1 MSNKKVY
8 VDIGCSFPDSSPCL
22 SEAEIKNSK
31 IAFLAELDP
40 EKFYKNKET
49 YYYCNNVKLSNTRV
63 QPDNIIELLE
73 NSIGSA
79 VNEINLFKIDI
90 DGYDYF
96 VLDSFLKK
104 YRPHQIIAEINE
116 KIPPPIKFTV
126 LYNEKYSWDVSHF
139 YSMSICMAYELC
151 KNHNYSLVDFEFN
164 NGANVFLVDNKK
176 ITSEYTSYTPEVLY
190 KEKYIGNNYHTSII
204 YNQDVLHWQNL
215 EPNDCVK
222 VIRNFFRKYENNFLC
237 EL

>member
-1 MSNKKVY
+1 MNNNKVY
-8 VDIGCSFPDSSPCL
+8 VDIGCSFPDSSP
-22 SEAEIKNSK
+22 SPSIEEIKNSK
-31 IAFLAELDP
+31 ITFLAELDP
-40 EKFYKNKET
+40 EKFNINKQT
-49 YYYCNNVKLSNTRV
+49 YNNCDNVKLCNTRI

-73 NSIGSA
+73 TNIGSA
-79 VNEINLFKIDI
+79 VNEIYLLKINI

-104 YRPHQIIAEINE
+104 YRPHVINAEINE
-116 KIPPPIKFTV
+116 KIPPPIKFSV

-139 YSMSICMAYELC
+139 YGMSMSMAYELC

-164 NGANVFLVDNKK
+164 NGANVILVDNKK
-176 ITSEYTSYTPEVLY
+176 ITSEYTSYTPEILY
-190 KEKYIGNNYHTSII
+190 KEKYIGNDYHNSII

-215 EPNDCVK
+215 EPNDLIK
-222 VIRNFFRKYENNFLC
+222 EIKSFYKKYENYFTC